1 MNDEQL
7 RANTIGDRKPLN
19 DTIRLVPYDLAWPT
33 QFARYANEIVEA
45 LGDKVVRIEHVGS
58 TSIPGIS
65 AKPIVDLV
73 LVVEDS
79 SDEPAYVAALEARGF
94 VLRIREP
101 DWFEHRLLKAPGD
114 AGNVHVFSRGCEE
127 VDRMLA
133 FRDWL
138 RTHADDRE
146 RYERAK
152 LELAARVWR
161 HTQDYADAKSDVVRE
176 ILARALADR
185 S

>member
-65 AKPIVDLV
+65 AKPIIDLV
-73 LVVEDS
+73 IVVEDS
-79 SDEPAYVAALEARGF
+79 SDEPALHPRRFGAPRHVRVPRHRATKATPRSIAPQLPRRRRATVAPTR
-94 VLRIREP
+94 
-101 DWFEHRLLKAPGD
+101 
-114 AGNVHVFSRGCEE
+114 
-127 VDRMLA
+127 
-133 FRDWL
+133 
-138 RTHADDRE
+138 
-146 RYERAK
+146 
-152 LELAARVWR
+152 
-161 HTQDYADAKSDVVRE
+161 
-176 ILARALADR
+176 
-185 S
+185 